1 MDNDQ
6 SLLNE
11 MELQEESATQAFAR
25 LDGRIALLS
34 RAVEHLAAE
43 RANIDIPDYSATLG
57 QMNARLAAIAQ
68 ALAGIAGKPTMQW
81 TPEDMAARMDAAAE
95 KSRRAD
101 AATLKEAREVHL
113 EAARAMRALIPIAH
127 EGREQRKRLLGAA
140 GSGLLVGCLLWA
152 IIPGVILR
160 ALPTG
165 WHMPESMAAHIVGEP
180 ALWDAGVRLMRAGDP
195 QAWQTLTAAIEIWRD
210 NRNVLDVCTQKADK
224 NEQPVPCNI
233 TVSNG
238 MGGQSSTGRRR

>member
-1 MDNDQ
+1 MDDEQ

-11 MELQEESATQAFAR
+11 TEPQEESATQAFAR

-68 ALAGIAGKPTMQW
+68 ALAGISGKPAMQW

-113 EAARAMRALIPIAH
+113 EAAKAIRALIPIAH
-127 EGREQRKRLLGAA
+127 EGREQRKRLLWAA
-140 GSGLLVGCLLWA
+140 SVGLLSGCLLWA
-152 IIPGVILR
+152 TIPGVILR
-160 ALPTG
+160 AVPTG
-165 WHMPESMAAHIVGEP
+165 WHMPENMAAHIVGEP
-180 ALWDAGVRLMRAGDP
+180 ALWDAGARMMRAGDP
-195 QAWQTLTAAIEIWRD
+195 QAWRTLVAAIEIWRE
-210 NRNVLDVCTQKADK
+210 NRNALDTCTQKARK
-224 NEQPVPCNI
+224 SEQPVPCTI
-233 TVSNG
+233 HISGG
-238 MGGQSSTGRRR
+238 MSGRSSTSRR

>member
-1 MDNDQ
+1 MDDEQ

-11 MELQEESATQAFAR
+11 MEPQEESATQAFAR

-43 RANIDIPDYSATLG
+43 RSNIDIPDYSATLG
-57 QMNARLAAIAQ
+57 QMNARLATIAQ
-68 ALAGIAGKPTMQW
+68 TLVGIVGKPAMQL
-81 TPEDMAARMDAAAE
+81 TPEDLGKRMDAVAE

-113 EAARAMRALIPIAH
+113 EAARAIRALIPVAH
-127 EGREQRKRLLGAA
+127 EGREQRKHLLWAVGV
-140 GSGLLVGCLLWA
+140 GLLAGCLLWA
-152 IIPGVILR
+152 ILPGAILR

-180 ALWDAGVRLMRAGDP
+180 ALWDAGARMMRAGDP
-195 QAWQTLTAAIEIWRD
+195 QAWRMLTAAVEIWRD
-210 NRNVLDVCTQKADK
+210 NRNALDACTRKAGK
-224 NEQPVPCNI
+224 SEQPVPCNI

-238 MGGQSSTGRRR
+238 MGDRSSTGRR

>member
-1 MDNDQ
+1 MDDEQ

-11 MELQEESATQAFAR
+11 MEPQEESATQAFAR

-43 RANIDIPDYSATLG
+43 RSNIDMPDYSATLG
-57 QMNARLAAIAQ
+57 QMNARLATIAQ
-68 ALAGIAGKPTMQW
+68 TLAGIVGKPAMQL
-81 TPEDMAARMDAAAE
+81 TPEDLGKRMDAVAE
-95 KSRRAD
+95 KSRRTD

-113 EAARAMRALIPIAH
+113 EAARAMRALIPVAH
-127 EGREQRKRLLGAA
+127 DGREQRKHLLWAVGV
-140 GSGLLVGCLLWA
+140 GLLAGCLLWA
-152 IIPGVILR
+152 ILPGVILR

-165 WHMPESMAAHIVGEP
+165 WHMPEHMAAHIVGEP
-180 ALWDAGVRLMRAGDP
+180 ALWDAGARMMSAGDP
-195 QAWQTLTAAIEIWRD
+195 QAWRMLTAAAELWRD
-210 NRNVLDVCTQKADK
+210 NRNVLDACTQKAEK

-238 MGGQSSTGRRR
+238 MGGQSSTGRR

>member
-1 MDNDQ
+1 MDDEQ

-11 MELQEESATQAFAR
+11 TELQEESATQAFAR

-43 RANIDIPDYSATLG
+43 RSNIDIPDYSATLG
-57 QMNARLAAIAQ
+57 QMNTRLAAIAQ
-68 ALAGIAGKPTMQW
+68 ALAGISGNPAMQW
-81 TPEDMAARMDAAAE
+81 TPEDMSARMDAAAE
-95 KSRRAD
+95 KSRRID

-127 EGREQRKRLLGAA
+127 EGQQQRKHLLWAA
-140 GSGLLVGCLLWA
+140 GGGLLAGCLLWA
-152 IIPGVILR
+152 ILPGVILR

-165 WHMPESMAAHIVGEP
+165 WHMPESMAAHIVGETSI
-180 ALWDAGVRLMRAGDP
+180 WDAGARMMRASDP
-195 QAWQTLTAAIEIWRD
+195 QAWRMLTAAVEMWRD
-210 NRNVLDVCTQKADK
+210 NRNTLDVCMRKAGK
-224 NEQPVPCNI
+224 SEQPVPCNI

-238 MGGQSSTGRRR
+238 MGGRSSTGRR